1 MEAIAPVSSRA
12 ERQAIKREI
21 RSLID
26 NELDQVDPM
35 PIADGMQL
43 LPFQKNGGF
52 CYDTYRQ
59 IQELGNK
66 QLLSI
71 QWVPRPHIFMIS
83 ERIKADQ
90 GAVSFG
96 LCHGS
101 RRGLEQEWFRRK
113 FPAANVIGTEISDT
127 ATTFPNTIK
136 WDFHQVKPE
145 WIGTTDFIYSNSWTH
160 TYDPAMMF
168 PIWACCLKPGG
179 RMYLDHS
186 KDQNADVS
194 APDAFGARLDALITY
209 LDQVCSSYGQVI
221 DVMPGAKQKKS
232 DQINVVIF
240 EADPI
245 PEEPEFKN
253 LFAA

>member
-145 WIGTTDFIYSNSWTH
+145 W
-160 TYDPAMMF
+160 
-168 PIWACCLKPGG
+168 
-179 RMYLDHS
+179 
-186 KDQNADVS
+186 
-194 APDAFGARLDALITY
+194 FGARLDALITY